1 MTEPPTGATGA
12 HAAHLGPRNPA
23 WLVALGSFYFKSR
36 DALFPAV
43 LIGLLVLTTPAIPN
57 GNAGLSRLLDLFGV
71 LVAVAGQALRVAVV
85 GYRYIV
91 RGGKN
96 RQVYAE
102 GLVSTGFFSL
112 SRNPLYVGN
121 LLILAGLFVIWNSP
135 IMYAIGV
142 PFFVLG
148 YRAIVAAEESYL
160 AAQYGDVYAAYCRQT
175 PRWWPRLGNMRAATT
190 GMTFNWRRVI
200 LKEYGSAAYWM
211 AGAAVL
217 LLLKSRLYAAA
228 GGGQPTA
235 WPYWAAFGG
244 VAILWAYARFL
255 KKSKRLKE

>member
-1 MTEPPTGATGA
+1 M
-12 HAAHLGPRNPA
+12 
-23 WLVALGSFYFKSR
+23 VALGTFYFKSR

-43 LIGLLVLTTPAIPN
+43 LVGLVALTTPAIPN
-57 GNAGLSRLLDLFGV
+57 DNAGFARILDVLGV
-71 LVAVAGQALRVAVV
+71 FVAITGQALRVAVV

-121 LLILAGLFVIWNSP
+121 LFILAGLFLLWNSP
-135 IMYAIGV
+135 VMYAVGV
-142 PFFVLG
+142 PFFLLG
-148 YRAIVAAEESYL
+148 YRAIVAAEEDYL
-160 AAQYGDVYAAYCRQT
+160 GKQYREEYAAYCSRT
-175 PRWWPRLGNMRAATT
+175 PRWWPRLGGMRDATT

-211 AGAAVL
+211 AGAAL
-217 LLLKSRLYAAA
+217 LLMLKSGQYAAA
-228 GGGQPTA
+228 DGRQVTA
-235 WPYWAAFGG
+235 WPYWAAIGI
-244 VAILWAYARFL
+244 VATLWGYARFL
-255 KKSKRLKE
+255 KKAKRLRE